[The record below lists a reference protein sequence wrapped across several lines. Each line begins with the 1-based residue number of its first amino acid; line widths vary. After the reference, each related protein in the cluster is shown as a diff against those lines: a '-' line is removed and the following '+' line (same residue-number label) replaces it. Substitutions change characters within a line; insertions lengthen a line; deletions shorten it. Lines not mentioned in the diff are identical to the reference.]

1 MNEPLITL
9 SWIWGLDLKWVE
21 EERVGIS
28 LASAVHQS
36 EIHTSGCLLTVEL
49 HAVVPPISEFA
60 SVVKNCKVFVRP
72 SKVFSSSCLL

>member
-9 SWIWGLDLKWVE
+9 SWIRGLDLKWVE

-49 HAVVPPISEFA
+49 HAVVPPFSEFA
-60 SVVKNCKVFVRP
+60 SVVKNCKVFVR
-72 SKVFSSSCLL
+72 SSQEFFQLL

>member
-28 LASAVHQS
+28 SA

-49 HAVVPPISEFA
+49 HAVLSPISEFA
-60 SVVKNCKVFVRP
+60 SVVKSCKVFVRH
-72 SKVFSSSCLL
+72 SKVFSNSCLL

>member
-28 LASAVHQS
+28 SASAVHQS

-49 HAVVPPISEFA
+49 HAVLSPISEFA
-60 SVVKNCKVFVRP
+60 SVVKNSKVFVRP
-72 SKVFSSSCLL
+72 SERFSSRCLL